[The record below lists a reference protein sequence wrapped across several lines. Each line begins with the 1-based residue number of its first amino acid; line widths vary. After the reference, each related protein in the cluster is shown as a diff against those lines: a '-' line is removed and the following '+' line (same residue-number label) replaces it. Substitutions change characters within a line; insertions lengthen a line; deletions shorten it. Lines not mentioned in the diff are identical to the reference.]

1 MRLALY
7 FTQSCT
13 SFQAEYANPS
23 EVELI
28 NDKWNETDAR
38 VSSEHLVKNALE
50 SPWLNDYELRY
61 KKRPIVVVSS
71 IENRTDEHID
81 TRALSETIRNSL
93 INSRQVRY
101 VNKRQRQ
108 EILDEMNY
116 QNSGAVDP
124 GLAKRIGKQIG
135 ADYLLTGSIS
145 SIVAANGKRKNVVYQ
160 VEAALTNLQ
169 TAEVEWTN
177 IYRSKKKFRR

>member
-1 MRLALY
+1 MLLALY